1 MTWKNPKQ
9 FIAKEPEKHKLK
21 AAELKNNMEGE
32 KFTNTS
38 ITIKGLLGLIEAKDI
53 AIPEIQRPFVWK
65 NSQVRDLIDSLY
77 KGYPTGYI
85 ILWKNPNVK
94 LKDGTVSSGR
104 KVIIDGQQRIT
115 ALMAAVAARK
125 VFNSEFKETPIKI
138 AFNPF
143 AALEFQNGNSEA
155 EIFAVQT
162 PAHLKSKHWIPD
174 IAEIFSTK
182 FSSWIFIPQ
191 YIEQNP
197 EMSGD
202 NLQMVL
208 NKLKGVEATQIG
220 VIELSEK
227 LDIDV
232 VTDIFIRINSKG
244 TPLSQGDFV
253 MSKMAADE
261 VHGGNTLRKL
271 IDYFSHLAVVPTYFE
286 YIKNNDMD
294 FASTPYLQKLA
305 WLADDKETVYDPDC
319 DDVIRVAFMHKLKR
333 AKLANLVQLLTGRDF
348 ETREFKEEIV
358 EDTFKKMYDGVL
370 NVISQHNFTQFM
382 IAIKSAGFISNKMVN
397 SNMAM
402 DFAYTIHLLLLES
415 DVPVADRK
423 RIVQKWYV
431 LSVLTGR
438 YSSSP
443 ESAFAR
449 DIRQISEQGV
459 PAMLK
464 SIEDA
469 ILSENFWNVAVPQD
483 LTMTSTNN
491 PTYLVYL
498 AAQVYLNDIS
508 LLSTNITVREL
519 INLGGDVHHVF
530 PKQYLI
536 NNHYAKNQYNQ
547 EGNYAYL
554 DRPVN
559 ESIGKKAP
567 KEYFNIA
574 LNQCHT
580 KTAKCGSIIDE
591 KQLRKNLA
599 DNCIPES
606 IFEMEHEDY
615 TSFLEQ
621 RRMLM
626 ANKIRKYYESL

>member
-1 MTWKNPKQ
+1 MDS
-9 FIAKEPEKHKLK
+9 
-21 AAELKNNMEGE
+21 E
-32 KFTNTS
+32 KFINTS

-94 LKDGTVSSGR
+94 LKDGTMSSGK

-115 ALMAAVAARK
+115 ALMTAVAARK
-125 VFNSEFKETPIKI
+125 VFNSEFKECRVKI
-138 AFNPF
+138 AFDPF
-143 AALEFQNGNSEA
+143 AALDYLNGNSEA

-162 PAHLKSKHWIPD
+162 PAHLKSKRWIPD
-174 IAEIFSTK
+174 IADIFGSQ
-182 FSSWIFIPQ
+182 FSSWTFIPN
-191 YIEQNP
+191 YISENP

-202 NLQMVL
+202 NLQTVL
-208 NKLKGVEATQIG
+208 NKLKGIETTQIG

-261 VHGGNTLRKL
+261 IHGGNTLRKI
-271 IDYFSHLAVVPTYFE
+271 IDYFSHLAVIPTYYEF
-286 YIKNNDMD
+286 IKNNDKN
-294 FASTPYLQKLA
+294 FAATPYLLKLS
-305 WLADDKETVYDPDC
+305 WLANDKETVYDPGC

-348 ETREFKEEIV
+348 ETREFREEIV
-358 EDTFKKMYDGVL
+358 EDTFRQMYEGVL
-370 NVISQHNFTQFM
+370 NVISHHNFTQFM
-382 IAIKSAGFISNKMVN
+382 IAIKAAGFISSKLVN
-397 SNMAM
+397 SNMAL
-402 DFAYTIHLLLLES
+402 DFAYTIHLLLQDS
-415 DVPVADRK
+415 DVPVAERK

-431 LSVLTGR
+431 MSVLTGR

-449 DIRQISEQGV
+449 DIRQITEQGIL
-459 PAMLK
+459 PMLK

-469 ILSENFWNVAVPQD
+469 TLSENFWHVAVPQN

-498 AAQVYLNDIS
+498 AAQVYFNDNS

-530 PKQYLI
+530 PKKYLI
-536 NNHYAKNQYNQ
+536 DNGFTKNLYNQ
-547 EGNYAYL
+547 DGNYAYL

-559 ESIGKKAP
+559 ESIGKRAP
-567 KEYFNIA
+567 KIYFQEA
-574 LNQCHT
+574 LTQCKT
-580 KTAKCGSIIDE
+580 KQAVCGSILDE
-591 KQLRKNLA
+591 EQLYNNLVM
-599 DNCIPES
+599 NCIPTD
-606 IFEMEHEDY
+606 IFNMDY
-615 TSFLEQ
+615 QDYPHFLEK
-621 RRMLM
+621 RRSMM
-626 ANKIRKYYESL
+626 ADKIRCYYESL

>member
-1 MTWKNPKQ
+1 MDS
-9 FIAKEPEKHKLK
+9 
-21 AAELKNNMEGE
+21 E

-94 LKDGTVSSGR
+94 LKDGTMSSGK

-115 ALMAAVAARK
+115 ALMTAVAARK
-125 VFNSEFKETPIKI
+125 VFNSEFKECRVKI
-138 AFNPF
+138 AFDPF
-143 AALEFQNGNSEA
+143 AALDYIHGNSEA

-162 PAHLKSKHWIPD
+162 PAHLKSKRWIPD
-174 IAEIFSTK
+174 IADIFSSS
-182 FSSWIFIPQ
+182 FSSWTFIPN
-191 YIEQNP
+191 YIAENP

-202 NLQMVL
+202 NLQTVL
-208 NKLKGVEATQIG
+208 NKLKGIETTQIG

-261 VHGGNTLRKL
+261 IHGGNTLRKV
-271 IDYFSHLAVVPTYFE
+271 IDYFSHLAVVPTYYEF
-286 YIKNNDMD
+286 IKNNDKS
-294 FASTPYLQKLA
+294 FAATPYLSKLA
-305 WLADDKETVYDPDC
+305 WLANDKETVYDPGC

-333 AKLANLVQLLTGRDF
+333 AKLVNLVQLLTGRDF
-348 ETREFKEEIV
+348 DTREFREEII
-358 EDTFKKMYDGVL
+358 EDTFKQMYDGVL

-382 IAIKSAGFISNKMVN
+382 IAVKSAGFISSKLVN
-397 SNMAM
+397 SNMAL
-402 DFAYTIHLLLLES
+402 DFAYTVHLLLQDS
-415 DVPVADRK
+415 DVPVAERK

-449 DIRQISEQGV
+449 DIRQITEQGI

-469 ILSENFWNVAVPQD
+469 TLSDNFWRVAVPQN

-498 AAQVYLNDIS
+498 AAQVYFNDVSI
-508 LLSTNITVREL
+508 LSATITVREL

-536 NNHYAKNQYNQ
+536 NNGYSKNLYNQ
-547 EGNYAYL
+547 DGNYAYL

-567 KEYFNIA
+567 KEYFPEA
-574 LNQCHT
+574 LAQCKT
-580 KTAKCGSIIDE
+580 KQATCGSIIDE
-591 KQLRKNLA
+591 AQLYNNLA
-599 DNCIPES
+599 MNCIPMDV
-606 IFEMEHEDY
+606 FNMDHKDY
-615 TSFLEQ
+615 SRFLDE
-621 RRMLM
+621 RRSMM
-626 ANKIRKYYESL
+626 ADKIRRYYESL

>member
-94 LKDGTVSSGR
+94 LKDGTVSSGK

-208 NKLKGVEATQIG
+208 NKLKGIEATQIG

-305 WLADDKETVYDPDC
+305 WLADDKKTVYDPGC

-402 DFAYTIHLLLLES
+402 DFAYTIHLLLQES

-498 AAQVYLNDIS
+498 AAQVYFNDIS

-626 ANKIRKYYESL
+626 AKKIRKYYESL

>member
-1 MTWKNPKQ
+1 MDS
-9 FIAKEPEKHKLK
+9 
-21 AAELKNNMEGE
+21 E

-94 LKDGTVSSGR
+94 LKDGTMSSGK

-115 ALMAAVAARK
+115 ALMTAVAARK
-125 VFNSEFKETPIKI
+125 VFNSEFKECRVKI
-138 AFNPF
+138 AFDPF
-143 AALEFQNGNSEA
+143 AALDYLKGNSEA

-162 PAHLKSKHWIPD
+162 PAHLKSKRWIPD
-174 IAEIFSTK
+174 IADIFGSQ
-182 FSSWIFIPQ
+182 FSSWTFIPN
-191 YIEQNP
+191 YISENP

-202 NLQMVL
+202 NLQTVL
-208 NKLKGVEATQIG
+208 NKLKGIETTQIG

-261 VHGGNTLRKL
+261 IHGGNTLRK
-271 IDYFSHLAVVPTYFE
+271 IVDYFSHLAVVPTYYEF
-286 YIKNNDMD
+286 IKNNDTN
-294 FASTPYLQKLA
+294 FAATPYLSKLA
-305 WLADDKETVYDPDC
+305 WLADDKETVYDPSC
-319 DDVIRVAFMHKLKR
+319 DDVIRIAFMHKLKR
-333 AKLANLVQLLTGRDF
+333 AKLSNLVRLLTGRDF
-348 ETREFKEEIV
+348 ETREFREEIV
-358 EDTFKKMYDGVL
+358 EDTFKQMYDGVL

-382 IAIKSAGFISNKMVN
+382 IAIKAAGFISSKLVN
-397 SNMAM
+397 SNMAL
-402 DFAYTIHLLLLES
+402 DFAYTVHLLLQDS
-415 DVPVADRK
+415 DVPVAERK

-449 DIRQISEQGV
+449 DIRQIAEQGI

-498 AAQVYLNDIS
+498 AAQVYFNDCS

-530 PKQYLI
+530 PKKYLI
-536 NNHYAKNQYNQ
+536 DNGYSKNLYNQ
-547 EGNYAYL
+547 DGNYAYL

-567 KEYFNIA
+567 KAYFQEA
-574 LNQCHT
+574 LNQCKT
-580 KTAKCGSIIDE
+580 KQATCGSIIDE
-591 KQLRKNLA
+591 DQLYNNLEM
-599 DNCIPES
+599 NCIPADV
-606 IFEMEHEDY
+606 FDMDYQDY
-615 TSFLEQ
+615 TRFLEK
-621 RRMLM
+621 RRSMM
-626 ANKIRKYYESL
+626 ANKIRRYYESL

>member
-1 MTWKNPKQ
+1 MDS
-9 FIAKEPEKHKLK
+9 
-21 AAELKNNMEGE
+21 E

-94 LKDGTVSSGR
+94 LKDGTMSSGK

-115 ALMAAVAARK
+115 ALMTAVAARK
-125 VFNSEFKETPIKI
+125 VFNSEFKECRVKI
-138 AFNPF
+138 AFDPV
-143 AALEFQNGNSEA
+143 AALDYLKGNSEA

-162 PAHLKSKHWIPD
+162 PAHLKSKRWIPD
-174 IAEIFSTK
+174 IADIFGSQ
-182 FSSWIFIPQ
+182 FSSWTFIPN
-191 YIEQNP
+191 YISENP

-202 NLQMVL
+202 NLQTVL
-208 NKLKGVEATQIG
+208 NKLKGIETTQIG

-261 VHGGNTLRKL
+261 IHGGNTLRK
-271 IDYFSHLAVVPTYFE
+271 IVDYFSHLTVVPTYYE
-286 YIKNNDMD
+286 VIKNNDTN
-294 FASTPYLQKLA
+294 FAATPYLSKLA
-305 WLADDKETVYDPDC
+305 WLADDKETVYDPSC

-333 AKLANLVQLLTGRDF
+333 AKLSNLVQLLTGRDF
-348 ETREFKEEIV
+348 ETREFREEIV
-358 EDTFKKMYDGVL
+358 EDTFKQMYDGVL
-370 NVISQHNFTQFM
+370 NVISQHNFTQFI
-382 IAIKSAGFISNKMVN
+382 IAIKAAGFISSKLVN
-397 SNMAM
+397 SNMAL
-402 DFAYTIHLLLLES
+402 DFAYTVHLLLQDS
-415 DVPVADRK
+415 DVPVAERK

-449 DIRQISEQGV
+449 DIRQIAEQGI

-498 AAQVYLNDIS
+498 AAQVYFNDCS

-530 PKQYLI
+530 PKKYLI
-536 NNHYAKNQYNQ
+536 DKGYSKNLYNQ
-547 EGNYAYL
+547 DGNYAYL

-567 KEYFNIA
+567 KVYFQEA
-574 LNQCHT
+574 LDQCKT
-580 KTAKCGSIIDE
+580 KQATCGSIIDE
-591 KQLRKNLA
+591 DQLYNNLEM
-599 DNCIPES
+599 NCIPAEV
-606 IFEMEHEDY
+606 FNMDY
-615 TSFLEQ
+615 QDYSHFLEK
-621 RRMLM
+621 RRSMM
-626 ANKIRKYYESL
+626 ANKIRRYYESL

>member
-1 MTWKNPKQ
+1 MDS
-9 FIAKEPEKHKLK
+9 
-21 AAELKNNMEGE
+21 E

-94 LKDGTVSSGR
+94 LKDGTMSSGK
-104 KVIIDGQQRIT
+104 KVIIDGQHRIT
-115 ALMAAVAARK
+115 ALMTAVAARK
-125 VFNSEFKETPIKI
+125 VFNNEFKECRVKI
-138 AFNPF
+138 AFDPF
-143 AALEFQNGNSEA
+143 AALDYLKGNSEE

-162 PAHLKSKHWIPD
+162 PAHLKSKRWIPD
-174 IAEIFSTK
+174 IADIFGSQ
-182 FSSWIFIPQ
+182 FSSWTFIPN
-191 YIEQNP
+191 YISENP

-202 NLQMVL
+202 NLQTVL
-208 NKLKGVEATQIG
+208 NKLKGIETTQIG

-261 VHGGNTLRKL
+261 RHGGNTLRK
-271 IDYFSHLAVVPTYFE
+271 IVDYFSHLAIVPTYYEF
-286 YIKNNDMD
+286 IKNNDTN
-294 FASTPYLQKLA
+294 FAATPYLSKLA
-305 WLADDKETVYDPDC
+305 WLADDKETVYDPSC

-333 AKLANLVQLLTGRDF
+333 AKLSNLVQLLTGRDF
-348 ETREFKEEIV
+348 ETREFREEIV
-358 EDTFKKMYDGVL
+358 EDTFKQMYDGVL

-382 IAIKSAGFISNKMVN
+382 IAIKAAGFISSKLVN
-397 SNMAM
+397 SNMAL
-402 DFAYTIHLLLLES
+402 DFAYTVHLLLLDS
-415 DVPVADRK
+415 DVPVAERK

-449 DIRQISEQGV
+449 DIRQIAEQGI

-469 ILSENFWNVAVPQD
+469 ILSENFWDVAVPQD

-498 AAQVYLNDIS
+498 AAQVYFNDCS

-530 PKQYLI
+530 PKKYLI
-536 NNHYAKNQYNQ
+536 DNGYSKNLYNQ
-547 EGNYAYL
+547 DGNYAYL

-567 KEYFNIA
+567 KVYFQEA
-574 LNQCHT
+574 LDQCKT
-580 KTAKCGSIIDE
+580 KQATCGSIIDE
-591 KQLRKNLA
+591 DQLYNNLEM
-599 DNCIPES
+599 NCIPADV
-606 IFEMEHEDY
+606 FNMDY
-615 TSFLEQ
+615 QDYSHFLEK
-621 RRMLM
+621 RRSMI
-626 ANKIRKYYESL
+626 ANKIRRYYESL

>member
-1 MTWKNPKQ
+1 M
-9 FIAKEPEKHKLK
+9 
-21 AAELKNNMEGE
+21 MEGE

-65 NSQVRDLIDSLY
+65 NSQVRDLVDSLY
-77 KGYPTGYI
+77 KGYPTGYV

-94 LKDGTVSSGR
+94 LKDGTISSGK

-115 ALMAAVAARK
+115 ALMTAIAAQK
-125 VFNSEFKETPIKI
+125 VFNSEFKETRVKI

-143 AALEFQNGNSEA
+143 AALDYKNGDSEA

-174 IAEIFSTK
+174 IAEIFGTE
-182 FSSWIFIPQ
+182 FCSWTFIPQ

-202 NLQMVL
+202 NLQKVL
-208 NKLKGVEATQIG
+208 NQLKGIESTQIG

-261 VHGGNTLRKL
+261 IHGGNTLRKL
-271 IDYFSHLAVVPTYFE
+271 IDYFSHLSVVPTYYE
-286 YIKNNDMD
+286 YIKNNDSA

-305 WLADDKETVYDPDC
+305 WLADDKETVYDPGC

-348 ETREFKEEIV
+348 ETREFREEIV
-358 EDTFKKMYDGVL
+358 EDTFSKMYEGVL
-370 NVISQHNFTQFM
+370 NVVSQHNFTQFM
-382 IAIKSAGFISNKMVN
+382 IAIKSAGFISEKLVN

-402 DFAYTIHLLLLES
+402 DFAYTIHLLLQES
-415 DVPVADRK
+415 DVPVAERK

-449 DIRQISEQGV
+449 DIRQITEQGV
-459 PAMLK
+459 PTMLK

-469 ILSENFWNVAVPQD
+469 ILSENFWNVAVPQN

-498 AAQVYLNDIS
+498 AAQVYFNDVS

-536 NNHYAKNQYNQ
+536 NNHYAKNLYNQ
-547 EGNYAYL
+547 DGNYAYL

-567 KEYFNIA
+567 KDYFNIA
-574 LNQCHT
+574 LRQCQT
-580 KTAKCGSIIDE
+580 KVAECGSIIDE
-591 KQLRKNLA
+591 VQLYKNLA
-599 DNCIPES
+599 DNCIPKDV
-606 IFEMEHEDY
+606 FEMGHENY

-621 RRMLM
+621 RRMMM
-626 ANKIRKYYESL
+626 AKKIRKYYETL

>member
-1 MTWKNPKQ
+1 MNS
-9 FIAKEPEKHKLK
+9 
-21 AAELKNNMEGE
+21 E

-94 LKDGTVSSGR
+94 LKDGTMSSGK

-115 ALMAAVAARK
+115 ALMTAVAARK
-125 VFNSEFKETPIKI
+125 VFNSEFKECRVKI
-138 AFNPF
+138 AFDPF
-143 AALEFQNGNSEA
+143 AALDYLNGNSEA

-162 PAHLKSKHWIPD
+162 PAHLKSKRWIPD
-174 IAEIFSTK
+174 ISDIFSSQ
-182 FSSWIFIPQ
+182 FSSWTFIPN
-191 YIEQNP
+191 YISENP
-197 EMSGD
+197 EMTGD
-202 NLQMVL
+202 NLQTVL
-208 NKLKGVEATQIG
+208 NMLKGIETTQIG

-261 VHGGNTLRKL
+261 IHGGNTLRKI
-271 IDYFSHLAVVPTYFE
+271 IDYFSHLAVVPTYYEF
-286 YIKNNDMD
+286 IKNNDTS
-294 FASTPYLQKLA
+294 FAATPFLSKIA
-305 WLADDKETVYDPDC
+305 WLADDKETVYDPSC

-348 ETREFKEEIV
+348 ETREFREEII
-358 EDTFKKMYDGVL
+358 EDTFRQMYEGVL

-382 IAIKSAGFISNKMVN
+382 IAIKAAGFISSKLVN
-397 SNMAM
+397 SNMAL
-402 DFAYTIHLLLLES
+402 DFAYTVHLLLQDS
-415 DVPVADRK
+415 DVPVAERK

-431 LSVLTGR
+431 MSVLTGR

-449 DIRQISEQGV
+449 DIRQITEQGV

-469 ILSENFWNVAVPQD
+469 TLSDNFWSVAVPQN

-498 AAQVYLNDIS
+498 AAQVYFNDCS

-530 PKQYLI
+530 PKKYLI
-536 NNHYAKNQYNQ
+536 DNGYSKNLYNQ
-547 EGNYAYL
+547 DGNYAYL

-567 KEYFNIA
+567 KVYFQEA
-574 LNQCHT
+574 LDQCKT
-580 KTAKCGSIIDE
+580 KQATCGSIIDE
-591 KQLRKNLA
+591 VHLYDNLEM
-599 DNCIPES
+599 NCIPADV
-606 IFEMEHEDY
+606 FNMDYQDY
-615 TSFLEQ
+615 TCFLEK
-621 RRMLM
+621 RRSMM
-626 ANKIRKYYESL
+626 ASKIRRYYESL

>member
-1 MTWKNPKQ
+1 MDS
-9 FIAKEPEKHKLK
+9 
-21 AAELKNNMEGE
+21 E

-94 LKDGTVSSGR
+94 LKDGTMSSGK

-115 ALMAAVAARK
+115 ALMTAIAARK
-125 VFNSEFKETPIKI
+125 VFNSEFKETRVKI

-143 AALEFQNGNSEA
+143 AAMDFLNGNSEA

-174 IAEIFSTK
+174 IADIFSSQ
-182 FSSWIFIPQ
+182 FSSWTFIPN
-191 YIEQNP
+191 YISENP

-202 NLQMVL
+202 NLQNIL
-208 NKLKGVEATQIG
+208 NKLKGIETTQIG

-261 VHGGNTLRKL
+261 LHGGNTLRKI
-271 IDYFSHLAVVPTYFE
+271 IDYFSHLAVVPTYYEF
-286 YIKNNDMD
+286 IKNNDTN
-294 FASTPYLQKLA
+294 FATTPYLSKLA
-305 WLADDKETVYDPDC
+305 WLANDKETVYDPGC

-348 ETREFKEEIV
+348 ETREFREEIV
-358 EDTFKKMYDGVL
+358 EDTFKQMYEGVL

-382 IAIKSAGFISNKMVN
+382 IAIKSAGFISSKLVN
-397 SNMAM
+397 SNMAL
-402 DFAYTIHLLLLES
+402 DFAYTVHLLLQES
-415 DVPVADRK
+415 DIPVAERK

-431 LSVLTGR
+431 MSVLTGR

-449 DIRQISEQGV
+449 DIRQITEMGV
-459 PAMLK
+459 LAMLK

-469 ILSENFWNVAVPQD
+469 TLSENFWQVAIPQN

-498 AAQVYLNDIS
+498 AAQVFFNDTS
-508 LLSTNITVREL
+508 LLSSNITVREL

-530 PKQYLI
+530 PKKYLI
-536 NNHYAKNQYNQ
+536 DNGYTKNLYNQ
-547 EGNYAYL
+547 DGNYAYL

-567 KEYFNIA
+567 KDYFNEA
-574 LNQCHT
+574 LEQCTT
-580 KTAKCGSIIDE
+580 KQAICGSIIDE
-591 KQLRKNLA
+591 KQLYRNLTM
-599 DNCIPES
+599 NCIPS
-606 IFEMEHEDY
+606 DVFNMDY
-615 TSFLEQ
+615 QDYNRFLEE
-621 RRMLM
+621 RRSLM
-626 ANKIRKYYESL
+626 ADKIRHYYESL

>member
-1 MTWKNPKQ
+1 MDS
-9 FIAKEPEKHKLK
+9 
-21 AAELKNNMEGE
+21 E

-94 LKDGTVSSGR
+94 LKDGTMSSGK

-115 ALMAAVAARK
+115 ALMTAVAARK
-125 VFNSEFKETPIKI
+125 VFNSEFKECRVKI
-138 AFNPF
+138 AFDPF
-143 AALEFQNGNSEA
+143 AALDYLNGNSEA

-162 PAHLKSKHWIPD
+162 PAHLKSKRWIPD
-174 IAEIFSTK
+174 ISDIFGSQ
-182 FSSWIFIPQ
+182 FSSWTFIPK
-191 YIEQNP
+191 YISENS

-202 NLQMVL
+202 NLQTVL
-208 NKLKGVEATQIG
+208 NMLKGIETTQIG

-261 VHGGNTLRKL
+261 IHGGNTLRK
-271 IDYFSHLAVVPTYFE
+271 IVDYFSHLAVVPTYYEF
-286 YIKNNDMD
+286 IKNNDTS
-294 FASTPYLQKLA
+294 FAATPFLSKLA
-305 WLADDKETVYDPDC
+305 WLADDKETVYDPSC

-348 ETREFKEEIV
+348 ETREFREEII
-358 EDTFKKMYDGVL
+358 EDTFKQMYEGVL

-382 IAIKSAGFISNKMVN
+382 IAIKAAGFISSKLVN
-397 SNMAM
+397 SNMAL
-402 DFAYTIHLLLLES
+402 DFAYTVHLLLQDS
-415 DVPVADRK
+415 DVPVAERK

-431 LSVLTGR
+431 MSVLTGR

-449 DIRQISEQGV
+449 DIRQITEQGV

-469 ILSENFWNVAVPQD
+469 TLSDNFWSVAVPQD

-498 AAQVYLNDIS
+498 AAQVYFNDCS

-530 PKQYLI
+530 PKKYLI
-536 NNHYAKNQYNQ
+536 DNGYSKNLYNQ
-547 EGNYAYL
+547 DGNYAYL

-567 KEYFNIA
+567 KVYFQEA
-574 LNQCHT
+574 LNQCKT
-580 KTAKCGSIIDE
+580 KQATCGSIIEEVHLYD
-591 KQLRKNLA
+591 NLEM
-599 DNCIPES
+599 NCIPADV
-606 IFEMEHEDY
+606 FNMDYQDY
-615 TSFLEQ
+615 TRFLEE
-621 RRMLM
+621 RRSMM
-626 ANKIRKYYESL
+626 ANKIRHYYESL

>member
-1 MTWKNPKQ
+1 MDS
-9 FIAKEPEKHKLK
+9 
-21 AAELKNNMEGE
+21 E

-53 AIPEIQRPFVWK
+53 AIPEIQRSFVWK

-94 LKDGTVSSGR
+94 LKDGTISSGK

-115 ALMAAVAARK
+115 ALMTAVAAQK
-125 VFNSEFKETPIKI
+125 VFNSDFKESRVKI

-143 AALEFQNGNSEA
+143 AALEYCNGDSEA
-155 EIFAVQT
+155 EMFAVQT
-162 PAHLKSKHWIPD
+162 PAHVKSKNWIPD
-174 IAEIFSTK
+174 ISEIFSTK
-182 FSSWIFIPQ
+182 FSSWTFIPE
-191 YIEQNP
+191 YIKENP
-197 EMSGD
+197 EMTGD
-202 NLQMVL
+202 DLQKVL
-208 NKLKGVEATQIG
+208 NMLKNIETTQIG

-261 VHGGNTLRKL
+261 QHGGNTLRKL
-271 IDYFSHLAVVPTYFE
+271 IDYFSHLAVVPTYYE
-286 YIKNNDMD
+286 YIKNNDTG

-305 WLADDKETVYDPDC
+305 WLADDKETVYDPGC

-358 EDTFKKMYDGVL
+358 EDTFKKMYEGVL

-382 IAIKSAGFISNKMVN
+382 LAIKSAGFISSKMVT
-397 SNMAM
+397 SNMAL
-402 DFAYTIHLLLLES
+402 DFAYTIHLLLQES
-415 DVPVADRK
+415 DVPVAERK
-423 RIVQKWYV
+423 RIVQKWYI

-438 YSSSP
+438 YSNSP
-443 ESAFAR
+443 ETVFAK

-459 PAMLK
+459 TNTLK
-464 SIEDA
+464 AIEDA
-469 ILSENFWNVAVPQD
+469 TLSANFWEVAIPQN
-483 LTMTSTNN
+483 LAMTSTNN

-498 AAQVYLNDIS
+498 AAQVYFNDIS
-508 LLSTNITVREL
+508 LLSSNITVREL

-536 NNHYAKNQYNQ
+536 NNHFTKNQYNQ
-547 EGNYAYL
+547 DANYAYL

-567 KEYFNIA
+567 KEYFNTA
-574 LNQCHT
+574 LNQCET
-580 KTAKCGSIIDE
+580 QVALCGSIIDKE
-591 KQLRKNLA
+591 LLMKNLEM
-599 DNCIPES
+599 NCIPS
-606 IFEMEHEDY
+606 DVFDMDFQDY
-615 TSFLEQ
+615 PRFLEE
-621 RRMLM
+621 RRLLM
-626 ANKIRKYYESL
+626 AKKIRKYYENL

>member
-1 MTWKNPKQ
+1 MN
-9 FIAKEPEKHKLK
+9 
-21 AAELKNNMEGE
+21 GE

-94 LKDGTVSSGR
+94 LKDGTISSGK

-115 ALMAAVAARK
+115 ALMTAVAAKK
-125 VFNSEFKETPIKI
+125 VFNNEFKESRVKI

-143 AALEFQNGNSEA
+143 AALNYCNGDSEA
-155 EIFAVQT
+155 EMFAVQT
-162 PAHLKSKHWIPD
+162 PAHVKSKYWIPD
-174 IAEIFSTK
+174 ISEIFSTK
-182 FSSWIFIPQ
+182 FSSWTFIPQ
-191 YIEQNP
+191 YIEENP
-197 EMSGD
+197 DMSGD
-202 NLQMVL
+202 DLQKVL
-208 NKLKGVEATQIG
+208 NLLKNIETTQIG

-261 VHGGNTLRKL
+261 KHGGNTLRKL
-271 IDYFSHLAVVPTYFE
+271 IDYFSHLAVVPTYYE
-286 YIKNNDMD
+286 YIKNNDTS

-305 WLADDKETVYDPDC
+305 WLKDDKETVYDPSC

-358 EDTFKKMYDGVL
+358 EDTFNKMYEGVL

-382 IAIKSAGFISNKMVN
+382 LAIKSAGFISSNLVT
-397 SNMAM
+397 SNMAL
-402 DFAYTIHLLLLES
+402 DFAYTIHLLLQDS
-415 DVPVADRK
+415 DVPVAERK

-449 DIRQISEQGV
+449 DIRQITEQGV
-459 PAMLK
+459 LKMLS

-469 ILSENFWNVAVPQD
+469 TLSENFWGVAVPQN

-498 AAQVYLNDIS
+498 AAQVFFNDIS
-508 LLSTNITVREL
+508 LLSSNITVREL

-547 EGNYAYL
+547 DANYAYL

-559 ESIGKKAP
+559 ESIGKKSP

-574 LNQCHT
+574 LKQCET
-580 KTAKCGSIIDE
+580 KVCECGSIIDKE
-591 KQLRKNLA
+591 QLLKNLEC
-599 DNCIPES
+599 NCIPADV
-606 IFEMEHEDY
+606 FTMGHEEY
-615 TSFLEQ
+615 TQFLED
-621 RRMLM
+621 RRVLM
-626 ANKIRKYYESL
+626 ANKIRMYYENL